1 MISKDYAFVL
11 ERAKF
16 VEPEIVKILW
26 NVMDDYNYPSGNI
39 EHRIFIMPDAH
50 ILDRYIE
57 ATFLD
62 GKEILTLEI
71 AGRAVGIMPIGYREL
86 KKQ

>member
-16 VEPEIVKILW
+16 VEPEIVKIISQI
-26 NVMDDYNYPSGNI
+26 MDADKYPAGKI
-39 EHRIFIMPDAH
+39 ERKLFVTPGAY

-57 ATFLD
+57 AVFLD
-62 GKEILTLEI
+62 KKEILTLEI
-71 AGRAVGIMPIGYREL
+71 AGRAVGVMLIGYREL
-86 KKQ
+86 KQ